1 MKCEEYRLLM
11 MDAIYDEITPDD
23 LKILKNHLKQCS
35 ECRTKFATLKATT
48 QTLAQWPDAEPGIN
62 LTFVTQPA
70 SRFGELLK
78 QLKSYKMPYRLGL
91 AFATALVFLAL
102 INTRIHIG
110 QGQFDFESSLLGQKP
125 QPPTTNLTTQ
135 TDLDNLRQENYQ
147 LVAAILEEYSR
158 RNKIETAVMLDAFYN
173 EIERKRQN
181 DLRLVSDAMEQVQYG
196 TTRRIDQTDRALGT
210 LINYVNLQN
219 QEQRDGLREGN

>member
-11 MDAIYDEITPDD
+11 MDAIYDEITRDD
-23 LKILKNHLKQCS
+23 LKILKNHLGKCS

-48 QTLAQWPDAEPGIN
+48 QTLAQWPDVEPGVN

-70 SRFGELLK
+70 SRLGELLK
-78 QLKSYKMPYRLGL
+78 QLKSYKTPYRLGL
-91 AFATALVFLAL
+91 ALATALVLLAL

-110 QGQFDFESSLLGQKP
+110 QGQFDFESSLLGQKS
-125 QPPTTNLTTQ
+125 QPPTTNLATQ

-147 LVAAILEEYSR
+147 LVTAILEEYSR
-158 RNKIETAVMLDAFYN
+158 RSKIETAVMLDAFYN

-181 DLRLVSDAMEQVQYG
+181 DLRLVSNAMAQVQYG

-210 LINYVNLQN
+210 LIQYVNLQN
-219 QEQRDGLREGN
+219 QEQRDELREGN

>member
-11 MDAIYDEITPDD
+11 MDAIYDEITRDD

-35 ECRTKFATLKATT
+35 ECRTKFAALKATT
-48 QTLAQWPDAEPGIN
+48 QTLAQWPDVEPGVN

-70 SRFGELLK
+70 SRIGELLK
-78 QLKSYKMPYRLGL
+78 QLKSYKTPYRLGL
-91 AFATALVFLAL
+91 ALATALVLLAL

-110 QGQFDFESSLLGQKP
+110 QDQFDFESSLLGQKSS
-125 QPPTTNLTTQ
+125 QTANLVTK

-181 DLRLVSDAMEQVQYG
+181 DLRLVGDAMAQVQYG

-210 LINYVNLQN
+210 LIKYVNLQN
-219 QEQRDGLREGN
+219 QEQRDELREGN

>member
-1 MKCEEYRLLM
+1 MKCDKYRLLM
-11 MDAIYDEITPDD
+11 MDAIYDEITQDD
-23 LKILKNHLKQCS
+23 LKILKNHLKHCS
-35 ECRTKFATLKATT
+35 ECQTKFATLKATT
-48 QTLAQWPDAEPGIN
+48 RTLARLPDVEPGVN

-70 SRFGELLK
+70 SRFGEFLK
-78 QLKSYKMPYRLGL
+78 QLKSYKTPYRLGL
-91 AFATALVFLAL
+91 ALATALVLLAL

-110 QGQFDFESSLLGQKP
+110 QGQFDFESSLLGQKAQP
-125 QPPTTNLTTQ
+125 QTVNLATQ

-181 DLRLVSDAMEQVQYG
+181 DLRVVSEAMTQVQYG

-210 LINYVNLQN
+210 LIHYVNLQN
-219 QEQRDGLREGN
+219 QGQWDGLREGN